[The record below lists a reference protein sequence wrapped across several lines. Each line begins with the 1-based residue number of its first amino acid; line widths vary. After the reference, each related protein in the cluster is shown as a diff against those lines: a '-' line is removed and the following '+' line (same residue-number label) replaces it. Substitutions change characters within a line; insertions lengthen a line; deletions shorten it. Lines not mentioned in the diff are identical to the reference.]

1 VHVAVSL
8 VVLVLVVLLVA
19 GASRR
24 LGVSPPLLMVAV
36 GVVGGYVGGY
46 VSAVPEVR
54 LDPEVVLVGLL
65 PPLLYAA
72 AIRTS
77 LVDFRANRT
86 SIALLSVGA
95 TLFTA
100 AVVAVTAL
108 WVMPSPFSFAAAF
121 ALGAVVAPPDAVAAT
136 AVARRVGMPRRVV
149 SILEGESLV
158 NDATALVALNT
169 AKAALAAT
177 VTVWFVLFDFARAAV
192 GGVLVGLAVAWV
204 IAQLRRRIDD
214 PVPDTA
220 LSFVAP
226 FIAYLVAEAKPVH
239 ASGVLAVV
247 VTGLVLGHQSHL
259 LQSGASRLAEAS
271 NWRTVQFLLENAVF
285 LLIGLQMKFVV
296 DSATAELDVLRLVG
310 VCSAILAVVLVSR
323 MVWVLSAYSLRL
335 LTRNPM
341 DDDGAWTWRASV
353 LVGWAGMRGVVTL
366 AAAFALPDTTPYRG
380 VLLLAAFAVV
390 VGTLVLQGL
399 TLPWVARRLGLPGP
413 DPAEDALAEAAL
425 LSDVAR
431 AGQLRLDRER
441 TENDPDEVVA
451 ELHQKATARADRAWE
466 RLGRSHDEY
475 EPPTAA
481 YLRLRLAMLESER
494 QAVIEARD
502 EGRYDD
508 EVLRAVTGM
517 LDVEESLLDRA
528 ELSSERAAERLAP
541 SRKAQG
547 CDHLLA
553 APTLVR
559 PGTPDGCEECLR
571 DGTSWVHLRLC
582 LSCGHVGCC
591 DSSPQRHASAHH
603 RHSDHPVVRSFE
615 PHEHWRWCFVDELLG

>member
-1 VHVAVSL
+1 MHVAISL

-24 LGVSPPLLMVAV
+24 IGAAPPLLMVAV
-36 GVVGGYVGGY
+36 GVVAGYLPG
-46 VSAVPEVR
+46 VPDIQ

-77 LVDFRANRT
+77 LVDFRTNRT

-95 TLFTA
+95 TLFTT
-100 AVVAVTAL
+100 AVVAVTAM
-108 WVMPSPFSFAAAF
+108 WVVPEPFSWAAAF
-121 ALGAVVAPPDAVAAT
+121 CLGAVVAPPDAVAAT

-158 NDATALVALNT
+158 NDATALVALKT
-169 AKAALAAT
+169 AKTALTTT
-177 VTVWFVLFDFARAAV
+177 VTVWFVFFDFARAAV

-204 IAQLRRRIDD
+204 IAKLRRRIDD
-214 PVPDTA
+214 PVPDTT

-226 FIAYLVAEAKPVH
+226 FIAYIVAESEWVH

-247 VTGLVLGHQSHL
+247 VTGLLLGHRSHL

-285 LLIGLQMKFVV
+285 LLIGLQMEFVV
-296 DSATAELDVLRLVG
+296 DSAMRELPVRTLVL
-310 VCSAILAVVLVSR
+310 VCSAVLAVVLVSR
-323 MVWVLSAYSLRL
+323 MVWVLSVYSLRVV
-335 LTRNPM
+335 TSKPM
-341 DDDGAWTWRASV
+341 DDEGGWTWRSSV

-366 AAAFALPDTTPYRG
+366 AAAFALPDETPQRG

-390 VGTLVLQGL
+390 VGTLVLQGF

-413 DPAEDALAEAAL
+413 DPAEDALAQAAL

-431 AGQLRLDRER
+431 AGQQRLERELTEDVPEEIVEELR
-441 TENDPDEVVA
+441 
-451 ELHQKATARADRAWE
+451 QKAMARADRAWE

-494 QAVIEARD
+494 EALIEARD

-508 EVLRAVTGM
+508 EVLRTVNVM
-517 LDVEESLLDRA
+517 LDAEESLLDRT
-528 ELSSERAAERLAP
+528 ELSSERIAERLAP
-541 SRKAQG
+541 SRRAQG
-547 CDHLLA
+547 CNHLLA

-559 PGTPDGCEECLR
+559 PGTPNGCQECLR
-571 DGTSWVHLRLC
+571 DGTNWVHLRLC

-591 DSSPQRHASAHH
+591 DSSPQRHAAAHH
-603 RHSDHPVVRSFE
+603 RHSDHPVIRSFE
-615 PHEHWRWCFVDELLG
+615 PHEHWRWCYVDELLG

>member
-24 LGVSPPLLMVAV
+24 LGVTPPLLMVAV
-36 GVVGGYVGGY
+36 GVVGGYLPQ
-46 VSAVPEVR
+46 VPDIR
-54 LDPEVVLVGLL
+54 LDPDIVLVGLL

-86 SIALLSVGA
+86 SIGLLSVGA

-100 AVVAVTAL
+100 AVVAVTAY
-108 WVMPSPFSFAAAF
+108 WVVPQPFSFAAAF

-169 AKAALAAT
+169 AKTALVTT
-177 VTVWFVLFDFARAAV
+177 VTVWAVLGDFARAAA
-192 GGVLVGLAVAWV
+192 GGVVVGLAVAWV

-214 PVPDTA
+214 PVPDTT
-220 LSFVAP
+220 LSLVAP
-226 FIAYLVAEAKPVH
+226 FIAYLVAESTWVH

-247 VTGLVLGHQSHL
+247 VTGLVLGHRSHL

-271 NWRTVQFLLENAVF
+271 NWRTVQFLLENTVF
-285 LLIGLQMKFVV
+285 LLIGLQMQFVV
-296 DSATAELDVLRLVG
+296 DSAVGAVKVRDLVQVCAAVLG
-310 VCSAILAVVLVSR
+310 VVLVSR
-323 MVWVLSAYSLRL
+323 LVWVLCVYSLRVV
-335 LTRNPM
+335 TSNRM
-341 DDDGAWTWRASV
+341 DDDGAWTWRSSV

-366 AAAFALPDTTPYRG
+366 AAAFALPPSTPQRAL
-380 VLLLAAFAVV
+380 LLLAAFAVV
-390 VGTLVLQGL
+390 VGTLVLQGFS
-399 TLPWVARRLGLPGP
+399 LPWVSRRLGLPGP
-413 DPAEDALAEAAL
+413 DPAEDALAQAAL

-431 AGQLRLDRER
+431 AGQERLERER
-441 TENDPDEVVA
+441 TEDVPEEVVS
-451 ELHQKATARADRAWE
+451 ELRQKATVRADRAWE

-494 QAVIEARD
+494 EAVIEARD

-508 EVLRAVTGM
+508 EVLRAVTVM
-517 LDVEESLLDRA
+517 LDAEESLLDRT
-528 ELSSERAAERLAP
+528 ELSSERVAERLAP
-541 SRKAQG
+541 SRRAQG
-547 CDHLLA
+547 CGHLLA

-559 PGTPDGCEECLR
+559 PGTPGGCEECLR

-582 LSCGHVGCC
+582 LTCGHVGCC
-591 DSSPQRHASAHH
+591 DSSPQRHAHGHH
-603 RHSDHPVVRSFE
+603 RHSEHPVVRSFE
-615 PHEHWRWCFVDELLG
+615 PHEHWRWCYVDELLG